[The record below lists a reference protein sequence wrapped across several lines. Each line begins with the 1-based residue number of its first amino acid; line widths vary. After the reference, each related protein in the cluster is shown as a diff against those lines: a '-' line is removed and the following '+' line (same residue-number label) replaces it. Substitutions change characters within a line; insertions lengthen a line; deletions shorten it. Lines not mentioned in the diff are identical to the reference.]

1 MLDKLINL
9 VRQYAGD
16 GIINNNAIPNEK
28 NEAAVETA
36 GSSIMATLQN
46 ALAGG
51 RIKDVLGFFKS
62 GDPQSE
68 SIVQEATSNYA
79 NDLQSNIGISESAAT
94 AAASQVVPQTMQQ
107 LAQKTVDPSDSSFN
121 IQDIFNNLSGGKTGG
136 MDLQGML
143 NRFGGGK
150 LDKDG
155 DGDVDMADLQSI
167 FAGGGSMMDKVK
179 GLFN

>member
-1 MLDKLINL
+1 MGQQLSDPMYWQTNSRSFVSVERLTDPHYPL
-9 VRQYAGD
+9 VRG
-16 GIINNNAIPNEK
+16 K
-28 NEAAVETA
+28 
-36 GSSIMATLQN
+36 
-46 ALAGG
+46 
-51 RIKDVLGFFKS
+51 
-62 GDPQSE
+62 
-68 SIVQEATSNYA
+68 
-79 NDLQSNIGISESAAT
+79 
-94 AAASQVVPQTMQQ
+94 Q